1 MKRVVS
7 LFLSSLLM
15 PLLLGTSLA
24 AQSRQEVDKKIDAV
38 KHQIHELVQQTE
50 HWEKKGYE
58 TRAASLRKKADG
70 MERELHAWLRKMEKA
85 RARRQEKQEP
95 RRILE
100 GLLAGARSLRQLG
113 RIEQAEQLEEI
124 AKNFARKLERQG
136 VDQDERAIVKRHL
149 RNMRFAVEILV
160 AADKHKAADRV
171 EHFMHAIELGMEGH
185 KDEKAQRIRK
195 TAPKPQQILGDL
207 ETAVVILR
215 REDQKEKAAAVLETL
230 RHIAQ
235 RVKSKADRGDHDED
249 DEGDEADEDHKA
261 GEDDEDE
268 SEDEDEDD
276 DDEAEE
282 RIEKLEERIQKIERY
297 LKELG
302 RALKKRR

>member
-1 MKRVVS
+1 MNRVVS
-7 LFLSSLLM
+7 LFLSSLLI
-15 PLLLGTSLA
+15 PVLLGTSLA
-24 AQSRQEVDKKIDAV
+24 AQSRQEVDKKIETV
-38 KHQIHELVQQTE
+38 KHRIHELVQEAE
-50 HWEKKGYE
+50 HWEEKGYE
-58 TRAASLRKKADG
+58 SKAASLRKKADG
-70 MERELHAWLRKMEKA
+70 MERELHAWLRKMEKEQ
-85 RARRQEKQEP
+85 ARRQEKQEP
-95 RRILE
+95 RKIIE

-124 AKNFARKLERQG
+124 AENFARKHERQG
-136 VDQDERAIVKRHL
+136 ENRDKRAIVKSHL

-185 KDEKAQRIRK
+185 KDDKAQRIRK

-215 REDQKEKAAAVLETL
+215 REGQKEKAAAVLETL

-235 RVKSKADRGDHDED
+235 RVKSKADRRDDDED
-249 DEGDEADEDHKA
+249 DEGDEADEDHEA
-261 GEDDEDE
+261 DEDE
-268 SEDEDEDD
+268 NEDEDD

-282 RIEKLEERIQKIERY
+282 RIEELEERIQKIERY
-297 LKELG
+297 LEELG